1 MKSGQ
6 DKDKKEVKIT
16 EKKKKTLRHIT
27 GWVGQE
33 LAKMCESSYSSH

>member
-16 EKKKKTLRHIT
+16 EKKKENSVRKLLQA
-27 GWVGQE
+27 GQV
-33 LAKMCESSYSSH
+33 KS